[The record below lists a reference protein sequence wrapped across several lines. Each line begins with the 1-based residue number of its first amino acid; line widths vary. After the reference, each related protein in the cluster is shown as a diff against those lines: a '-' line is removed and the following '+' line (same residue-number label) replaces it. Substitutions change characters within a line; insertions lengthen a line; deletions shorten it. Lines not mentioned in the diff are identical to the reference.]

1 LSSRTS
7 QALGPLDWADDGEGR
22 HAALNVLDDVIKKG
36 RLPPKVLIVHQ
47 FRLDMLP
54 DKRNIQA
61 SPSMALT
68 PQPSVVVYQ

>member
-1 LSSRTS
+1 
-7 QALGPLDWADDGEGR
+7 
-22 HAALNVLDDVIKKG
+22 LNVLDDVIKKG